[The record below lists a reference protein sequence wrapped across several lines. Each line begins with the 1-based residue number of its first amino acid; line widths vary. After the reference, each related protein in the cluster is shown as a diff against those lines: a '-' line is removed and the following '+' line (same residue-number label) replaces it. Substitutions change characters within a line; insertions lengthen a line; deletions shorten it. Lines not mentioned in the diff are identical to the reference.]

1 MLRKAGPVVTA
12 VLVVG
17 LILTVR
23 RLSDVQTKLERM
35 RVQAGKPWADDDLD
49 SAFTAVDATDLASEW
64 EQAVAPMDS

>member
-1 MLRKAGPVVTA
+1 MWHKAGPVVTA
-12 VLVVG
+12 VLAIG

-35 RVQAGKPWADDDLD
+35 RGQAGGAGADDAE
-49 SAFTAVDATDLASEW
+49 SAFAALDASDLAREW